1 MIAFLFKGAC
11 HLVHGGTDAHVKVG
25 YFVIKESL
33 EKLHFSLHVS
43 EVASVNLRKNAAASI
58 VNSCN
63 RLLFNV

>member
-1 MIAFLFKGAC
+1 MIAFLFKGAR

-43 EVASVNLRKNAAASI
+43 QVAPVYLRENATASI